1 MSQLLSGWISPSLY
15 YSMFHRIYWTK
26 MDRCY
31 VVSGWIDFLPGQHV
45 LDSRADSSRINL
57 IASEGSEFRLDNISL

>member
-1 MSQLLSGWISPSLY
+1 
-15 YSMFHRIYWTK
+15 